1 MSFIRRLIGIPD
13 PASVAGAPPAA
24 PGPRAGAPPDAETAT
39 VRRIVAH
46 LESLP
51 PERARELAAASYV
64 LCRVANADFEIS
76 AEETSAM
83 EATLAAHAGVS
94 EAEAVIVVE
103 LAKQQARLF
112 GATEDY
118 LVTREYLRISTP
130 DRRRALLRACFLAA
144 AADATITAEE
154 SATLDQ
160 VARELQIP
168 DPDLAALRAEF
179 REQLSVVQAIRR
191 ARGA

>member
-13 PASVAGAPPAA
+13 TSPTTGATT
-24 PGPRAGAPPDAETAT
+24 PRPSAGAPPDAETAT

-83 EATLAAHAGVS
+83 EKTLASHAGVS

-130 DRRRALLRACFLAA
+130 DQRLALLRACFLAA
-144 AADATITAEE
+144 AADDTITAEE

-160 VARELQIP
+160 VARELQVP

-179 REQLSVVQAIRR
+179 GEQLSVVQAIRR
-191 ARGA
+191 ARGV